1 MPNHITNSI
10 TLSGN
15 KEKIAEM
22 MENIKNDE
30 VGVGSI
36 DFNKIIPMP
45 ENLNIESGSATER
58 GYKAY
63 KDFMEVYTLFG
74 TTNMDNILHVPLSS
88 EEVFLRHRSDIDRAE
103 FELGKTAFQNMVKY
117 GATAWYDCYVKLC
130 ITLIMISFSKCT
142 VHI

>member
-10 TLSGN
+10 TLSGD

-30 VGVGSI
+30 VGIGSI

-45 ENLNIESGSATER
+45 ESLKIESGSATER

-63 KDFMEVYTLFG
+63 KNFMEVYTLFG
-74 TTNMDNILHVPLSS
+74 TTNMDEFYIVGQYSLL
-88 EEVFLRHRSDIDRAE
+88 LRFS
-103 FELGKTAFQNMVKY
+103 AFRVKSLKKY
-117 GATAWYDCYVKLC
+117 KR
-130 ITLIMISFSKCT
+130 I
-142 VHI
+142 

>member
-45 ENLNIESGSATER
+45 ESLNIESGSATER

-63 KDFMEVYTLFG
+63 KDFTMIPSSDRWWNASRSTMTADCKSSSAVG
-74 TTNMDNILHVPLSS
+74 TNSKNTS
-88 EEVFLRHRSDIDRAE
+88 RS
-103 FELGKTAFQNMVKY
+103 K
-117 GATAWYDCYVKLC
+117 
-130 ITLIMISFSKCT
+130 
-142 VHI
+142 